1 MFTVITRYYLGAS
14 LESKTIQQWGVAA
27 WALDLAVNAL
37 GTLAI
42 AYRLWSLGRKT
53 ASMKPGNRNSYL
65 GIAFIILESGTMF
78 STATF
83 ILVILFVHTPT
94 TQGAAAGISVVMQL
108 AVSDVLSFS
117 LDAKLI
123 AVHLRHS
130 PHC

>member
-1 MFTVITRYYLGAS
+1 MHPDSTFIKRHG
-14 LESKTIQQWGVAA
+14 E
-27 WALDLAVNAL
+27 VNAWDNADFKAAVKATGKSQVIL
-37 GTLAI
+37 V
-42 AYRLWSLGRKT
+42 
-53 ASMKPGNRNSYL
+53 KPGNRNSYL